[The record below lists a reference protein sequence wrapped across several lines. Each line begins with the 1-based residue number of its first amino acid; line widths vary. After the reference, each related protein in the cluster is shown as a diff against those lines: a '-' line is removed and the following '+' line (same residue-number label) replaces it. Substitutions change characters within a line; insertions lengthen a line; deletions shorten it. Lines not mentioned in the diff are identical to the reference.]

1 MYPTVQEGDKILIT
15 SPTLLKELI
24 NYIRWKKPSKKN
36 IVLAESGKSGKDRLK
51 CVDLGFYGLKCFLP
65 ITIIVFKPVFKS
77 KRGQKV
83 KKLHY
88 IFTRFGQNNV
98 FLGRLLSFWPN
109 CSCHLKVG
117 IQADFGQCH
126 EEFIGQYWFKR

>member
-15 SPTLLKELI
+15 SPTLLTELI
-24 NYIRWKKPSKKN
+24 YYIRLKEPSKKN

-51 CVDLGFYGLKCFLP
+51 YVDLGFYGLKCFLP

-77 KRGQKV
+77 KVGQKV

-88 IFTRFGQNNV
+88 IFT
-98 FLGRLLSFWPN
+98 
-109 CSCHLKVG
+109 
-117 IQADFGQCH
+117 
-126 EEFIGQYWFKR
+126 